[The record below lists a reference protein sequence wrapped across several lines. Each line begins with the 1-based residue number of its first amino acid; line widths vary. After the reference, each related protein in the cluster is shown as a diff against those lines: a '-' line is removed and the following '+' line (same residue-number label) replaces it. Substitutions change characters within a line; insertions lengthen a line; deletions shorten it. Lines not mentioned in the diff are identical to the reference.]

1 MAHVVVTHWV
11 HPEVVS
17 YLAGFCE
24 PRVPSAAEGVWPR
37 TRVAE
42 LAATADGLI
51 TCMAD
56 TVDDSFLARCP
67 RLRVISATLKG
78 YDNFDAAACTRRG
91 VWLTVLPDLLTVP
104 TAELAVALILGLARQ
119 LGPADR
125 YVRSG
130 QFTGWR
136 PQFYGTGLA
145 GATVGIAG
153 VGQVGQAAAARLRA
167 FGTRIVYYD
176 QRPLDPA
183 LAGQLAAT
191 RLDLAGLLAASD
203 FVLMLLPL
211 VTEAGPLNTGPLN
224 TGPLNTGPLNT
235 GSLNTVRLI
244 DAAALARMRPGA
256 FLVNVGRGSVV
267 DEQAVLAA
275 LQAGRLG
282 GYAADVFA
290 MEDWALPGHPAQI
303 PPGLLSHPRT
313 LFTPHLGSAVDSAR
327 RDMSL
332 AAARQVEQALRG
344 QRPDHA
350 VNDLGR

>member
-1 MAHVVVTHWV
+1 MPQVGVTHWV
-11 HPEVVS
+11 HPEVIS
-17 YLAGFCE
+17 YLARFCQ
-24 PRVPSAAEGVWPR
+24 PRAPSQDEGVWPAA
-37 TRVAE
+37 RVAG
-42 LAATADGLI
+42 AAASADGLI

-56 TVDDSFLARCP
+56 RGDAAFLARCP

-78 YDNFDAAACTRRG
+78 YDNFDAEACTQRG
-91 VWLTVLPDLLTVP
+91 VWLTILPDLLTVP
-104 TAELAVALILGLARQ
+104 TAELAVGLILGITRQ

-136 PQFYGTGLA
+136 PRFYGTGLA
-145 GATVGIAG
+145 GATVGIVG
-153 VGQVGQAAAARLRA
+153 MGQVGQAAATRLLA
-167 FGTRIVYYD
+167 FGTRIVYCD
-176 QRPLDPA
+176 QRPLDDG
-183 LAGQLAAT
+183 LARQLDAT
-191 RLDLAGLLAASD
+191 RLGLAGLLAASD
-203 FVLMLLPL
+203 VVLMLLPL
-211 VTEAGPLNTGPLN
+211 TSG
-224 TGPLNTGPLNT
+224 
-235 GSLNTVRLI
+235 TVGLI

-267 DEQAVLAA
+267 DEPAVLAA
-275 LQAGRLG
+275 LQTGRLG

-290 MEDWALPGHPAQI
+290 MGDWGLPGHPAQI

-313 LFTPHLGSAVDSAR
+313 LFTPHLGSAVDRVR

-350 VNDLGR
+350 VNDPR

>member
-1 MAHVVVTHWV
+1 MPQVVVTHWV
-11 HPEVVS
+11 HPEVIS
-17 YLAGFCE
+17 YLARFCQ
-24 PRVPSAAEGVWPR
+24 PRAPSQDEGVWPAE
-37 TRVAE
+37 RVA
-42 LAATADGLI
+42 AAAASADGLI

-56 TVDDSFLARCP
+56 RVDAAFLARCP

-78 YDNFDAAACTRRG
+78 YDNFDAEACTQRG
-91 VWLTVLPDLLTVP
+91 VWLTILPDLLTVP
-104 TAELAVALILGLARQ
+104 TAELAVGLILGITRQ

-145 GATVGIAG
+145 GATVGIVG
-153 VGQVGQAAAARLRA
+153 MGQVGQAAATRLRA
-167 FGTRIVYYD
+167 FGTRIVYCD
-176 QRPLDPA
+176 QRRLDDG
-183 LAGQLAAT
+183 LARELDAT
-191 RLDLAGLLAASD
+191 RLGLAGLLAASD
-203 FVLMLLPL
+203 VVLMLLPL
-211 VTEAGPLNTGPLN
+211 TSG
-224 TGPLNTGPLNT
+224 
-235 GSLNTVRLI
+235 TVGLI

-267 DEQAVLAA
+267 DEPAVLAA

-290 MEDWALPGHPAQI
+290 MEDWGLPGHPAQI

-313 LFTPHLGSAVDSAR
+313 LFTPHLGSAVDGVR

-350 VNDLGR
+350 VNDLR

>member
-1 MAHVVVTHWV
+1 MAQVVVTHWV

-24 PRVPSAAEGVWPR
+24 PRVPSADEGLWPAA
-37 TRVAE
+37 RVAD

-56 TVDDSFLARCP
+56 TVDDGFLARCP

-78 YDNFDAAACTRRG
+78 YDNFDADACTRRG
-91 VWLTVLPDLLTVP
+91 VWLTILPDLLTVP
-104 TAELAVALILGLARQ
+104 TAELAVALILGLTRQ

-153 VGQVGQAAAARLRA
+153 MGQVGQAAAARLRA
-167 FGTRIVYYD
+167 FGTRIGYYD
-176 QRPLDPA
+176 QRPLDQGVA
-183 LAGQLAAT
+183 RELGAD

-203 FVLMLLPL
+203 IVLTLLPL
-211 VTEAGPLNTGPLN
+211 ASGAGP
-224 TGPLNTGPLNT
+224 
-235 GSLNTVRLI
+235 LNTVRLI

-267 DEQAVLAA
+267 DEHAVLAA
-275 LQAGRLG
+275 LHAGRLG

-313 LFTPHLGSAVDSAR
+313 LFTPHLGSAVDSVR

-350 VNDLGR
+350 VNDPGPRSR

>member
-1 MAHVVVTHWV
+1 VA
-11 HPEVVS
+11 S
-17 YLAGFCE
+17 YLAGFCD
-24 PRVPSAAEGVWPR
+24 PLIPSRQEEVWPR
-37 TRVAE
+37 EKIAG
-42 LAATADGLI
+42 LAADADGLI
-51 TCMAD
+51 ACMAD
-56 TVDDSFLARCP
+56 SIDEAFLSGCP
-67 RLRVISATLKG
+67 RLRVVAATLKG
-78 YDNFDAAACTRRG
+78 YDNFDAGACTRRG
-91 VWLTVLPDLLTVP
+91 VWLTILPDLLTVP
-104 TAELAVALILGLARQ
+104 TAELAVALILGLTRQ

-125 YVRSG
+125 YVRGS

-153 VGQVGQAAAARLRA
+153 MGQVGQAAAARLRG

-176 QRPLDPA
+176 QRPLDTA
-183 LAGQLAAT
+183 LAGELVAT

-203 FVLMLLPL
+203 IVLMLLPL
-211 VTEAGPLNTGPLN
+211 ARD
-224 TGPLNTGPLNT
+224 
-235 GSLNTVRLI
+235 TVRLI
-244 DAAALARMRPGA
+244 DGAALARMRPGA

-275 LQAGRLG
+275 LQTGRLG

-290 MEDWALPGHPAQI
+290 MEDWARPGHPAQI

-313 LFTPHLGSAVDSAR
+313 LFTPHLGSAVDSVR

-350 VNDLGR
+350 VNDLDAEPG

>member
-1 MAHVVVTHWV
+1 MAQVVVTHWV

-17 YLAGFCE
+17 YLARFCE
-24 PRVPSAAEGVWPR
+24 PRLPSADEGVWPR
-37 TRVAE
+37 ARVAE
-42 LAATADGLI
+42 LAASADGLI

-56 TVDDSFLARCP
+56 TVDDAFLARCP

-78 YDNFDAAACTRRG
+78 HDNFDVDACTRRG
-91 VWLTVLPDLLTVP
+91 VWLTILPGLLTVP
-104 TAELAVALILGLARQ
+104 TAELAVALILGLTRQ
-119 LGPADR
+119 IGPADR

-145 GATVGIAG
+145 GAAVGIVG
-153 VGQVGQAAAARLRA
+153 MGQVGQAAAARLRA
-167 FGTRIVYYD
+167 FGSRILYND
-176 QRPLDPA
+176 QRPLAPE
-183 LAGQLAAT
+183 LARELAAT

-203 FVLMLLPL
+203 VVLVLLPL
-211 VTEAGPLNTGPLN
+211 T
-224 TGPLNTGPLNT
+224 
-235 GSLNTVRLI
+235 SSTVGLI
-244 DAAALARMRPGA
+244 GAAALARLRPGA

-313 LFTPHLGSAVDSAR
+313 LFTPHLGSAVDSVR

-332 AAARQVEQALRG
+332 AAAHQVEQALRG

-350 VNDLGR
+350 INDPRR

>member
-1 MAHVVVTHWV
+1 MAQVVVTHWV

-24 PRVPSAAEGVWPR
+24 PRVPSAAEGVWPGA
-37 TRVAE
+37 RVAE

-91 VWLTVLPDLLTVP
+91 VWLTILPDLLTVP
-104 TAELAVALILGLARQ
+104 TAELAVALILGLTRQ

-153 VGQVGQAAAARLRA
+153 MGQVGQAAAARLRA

-176 QRPLDPA
+176 QRPLDRRWPA
-183 LAGQLAAT
+183 SWRAT
-191 RLDLAGLLAASD
+191 RLDLAGLLTASD
-203 FVLMLLPL
+203 VVLMLLPL
-211 VTEAGPLNTGPLN
+211 VSDAGPLNTGP
-224 TGPLNTGPLNT
+224 
-235 GSLNTVRLI
+235 LNTVRLI

-313 LFTPHLGSAVDSAR
+313 LFTPHLGSAVDSVR

-344 QRPDHA
+344 QRPEHA
-350 VNDLGR
+350 VNDPVPGRPR

>member
-1 MAHVVVTHWV
+1 MAQVVVTHWV
-11 HPEVVS
+11 HPGVVS
-17 YLAGFCE
+17 YLARFAE
-24 PRVPSAAEGVWPR
+24 PRVPSAAEGVWPA

-56 TVDDSFLARCP
+56 TVDDGFLARCP

-78 YDNFDAAACTRRG
+78 YDNFDADACTRRG
-91 VWLTVLPDLLTVP
+91 VWLTILPDLLTVP

-153 VGQVGQAAAARLRA
+153 MGQVGQAAAARLRA

-183 LAGQLAAT
+183 LAGGLAAT

-203 FVLMLLPL
+203 IVLMLLPL
-211 VTEAGPLNTGPLN
+211 ATD
-224 TGPLNTGPLNT
+224 
-235 GSLNTVRLI
+235 TVRLV

-256 FLVNVGRGSVV
+256 CLVNVGRGSVV

-313 LFTPHLGSAVDSAR
+313 LFTPHLGSAVDSVR

-350 VNDLGR
+350 VNDPTAERRA

>member
-1 MAHVVVTHWV
+1 MAQVVVTHWV

-17 YLAGFCE
+17 YLARFAE
-24 PRVPSAAEGVWPR
+24 PLVPSAAEGVWPGA
-37 TRVAE
+37 RVAE

-51 TCMAD
+51 ACMAD
-56 TVDDSFLARCP
+56 TVDDRFLAGCP

-78 YDNFDAAACTRRG
+78 YDNFDAGACTRRG
-91 VWLTVLPDLLTVP
+91 VWLTILPDLLTVP
-104 TAELAVALILGLARQ
+104 TAELAVALILGLTRQ

-125 YVRSG
+125 YVRGG

-153 VGQVGQAAAARLRA
+153 MGHVGQAAAARLRG
-167 FGTRIVYYD
+167 FGTRIRYYE
-176 QRPLDPA
+176 QRPLDEGVA
-183 LAGQLAAT
+183 AELGAT

-203 FVLMLLPL
+203 IVLMLLPL
-211 VTEAGPLNTGPLN
+211 A
-224 TGPLNTGPLNT
+224 
-235 GSLNTVRLI
+235 SDTVRLI
-244 DAAALARMRPGA
+244 DGAALARMRPGA

-275 LQAGRLG
+275 LQTGRLG

-313 LFTPHLGSAVDSAR
+313 LFTPHLGSAVDSVR

-350 VNDLGR
+350 VNDLDADPG